1 MCEDDFKQVTRLQM
15 QMIMMIMMM
24 ILMMMTMQV
33 LAKFFPGV
41 PGGSLCPSSGYA
53 HHVFTTMDPEASGTV
68 NFEVRAPL
76 ISAERR

>member
-1 MCEDDFKQVTRLQM
+1 
-15 QMIMMIMMM
+15 MIMMM
-24 ILMMMTMQV
+24 VVTMMMTMMMMMMTMQV

-68 NFEVRAPL
+68 NFEVRVPL
-76 ISAERR
+76 ISAERRMCG

>member
-1 MCEDDFKQVTRLQM
+1 
-15 QMIMMIMMM
+15 MIMMMMVMMMTMMIMMM
-24 ILMMMTMQV
+24 MAVQV

-68 NFEVRAPL
+68 NFEVRVPL
-76 ISAERR
+76 ISAERRMCG

>member
-1 MCEDDFKQVTRLQM
+1 
-15 QMIMMIMMM
+15 MIMMM
-24 ILMMMTMQV
+24 MVTMIMMMMAMQV

-68 NFEVRAPL
+68 NFEVRVPL
-76 ISAERR
+76 ISAERRMCG

>member
-1 MCEDDFKQVTRLQM
+1 M
-15 QMIMMIMMM
+15 MMIMMM
-24 ILMMMTMQV
+24 MMMTMMAMQV

-68 NFEVRAPL
+68 NFEVRVQL
-76 ISAERR
+76 ILAERRMCG